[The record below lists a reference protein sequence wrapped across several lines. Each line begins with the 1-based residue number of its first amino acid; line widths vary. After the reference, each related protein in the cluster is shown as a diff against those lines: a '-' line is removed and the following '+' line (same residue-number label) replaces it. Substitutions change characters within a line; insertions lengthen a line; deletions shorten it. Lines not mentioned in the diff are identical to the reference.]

1 MLAFVRHL
9 FNYAKRCDR
18 FFGNNP
24 VSIAGLL
31 PVNNQKTRVLT
42 IEEEDLL
49 LPNAKE
55 PLNSMSQIAIYAGL
69 RLNSIRTLKWT
80 CVDLNSNTITIEA
93 TYSKNKK
100 THLIPMNPIVRR
112 VLLEARLQSGKN
124 EYVFPEAMAST
135 LSALSNRFTYLC
147 KGLGIDGVSFHSL
160 RHTCGTRLAEMG
172 KDISTIS
179 KALGHSSINMSMRY
193 VHPKES
199 VRRAMDE
206 LANFRSFTT
215 NSPPNE
221 DLDRHN

>member
-1 MLAFVRHL
+1 
-9 FNYAKRCDR
+9 
-18 FFGNNP
+18 
-24 VSIAGLL
+24 
-31 PVNNQKTRVLT
+31 
-42 IEEEDLL
+42 
-49 LPNAKE
+49 
-55 PLNSMSQIAIYAGL
+55 
-69 RLNSIRTLKWT
+69 
-80 CVDLNSNTITIEA
+80 
-93 TYSKNKK
+93 
-100 THLIPMNPIVRR
+100 MNPIVRR
-112 VLLEARLQSGKN
+112 VLLEARLKSGKS
-124 EYVFPEAMAST
+124 EYVFPEATAST

-160 RHTCGTRLAEMG
+160 RHTCGTRLAEME

-179 KALGHSSINMSMRY
+179 KALGHSSIDMSMRY